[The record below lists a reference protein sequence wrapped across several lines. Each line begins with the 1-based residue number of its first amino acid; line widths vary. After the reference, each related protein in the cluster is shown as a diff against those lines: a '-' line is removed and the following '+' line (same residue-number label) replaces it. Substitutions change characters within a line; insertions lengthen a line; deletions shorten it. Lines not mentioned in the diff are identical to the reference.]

1 MVQYTKHQAMLCIEP
16 NIVFVPAV
24 VRGPRS
30 HPKGPKDYPLVHEV
44 LDS

>member
-1 MVQYTKHQAMLCIEP
+1 MVQYIKHLAMLSIEP
-16 NIVFVPAV
+16 YLVLVPAV
-24 VRGPRS
+24 VGGPRS